1 MTAHIFADES
11 KRNSFVLAASSIP
24 EDQVAKMRQ
33 VVNSLRLPGQR
44 RLHFVG
50 ERDSRRLQIIRAF
63 IEADVAT
70 ATTIYEASG
79 IADQKVA
86 RDAVITRLTCD
97 ALRQGAQ
104 MMVLELDDSLEA
116 QDRWVIREQ
125 LRKSDRPDSLRYEHR
140 RAHEEC
146 LLSIPDAIAW
156 SWCKSSQWR
165 KLVDPLVSEVIRL

>member
-11 KRNSFVLAASSIP
+11 KRNSFVLAATIIP
-24 EDQVAKMRQ
+24 TEQLTKMRQ

-63 IEADVAT
+63 VEAEAC
-70 ATTIYEASG
+70 TTIYEASG
-79 IADQKVA
+79 IRDQKVA
-86 RDAVITRLTCD
+86 RDAVITRLTSD

-104 MMVLELDDSLEA
+104 MVVLELDDSLEA

-125 LRKSDRPDSLRYEHR
+125 LKKADRQDALRYEHR
-140 RAHEEC
+140 RAYEEC
-146 LLSIPDAIAW
+146 LLSIPDAVAW
-156 SWCKSSQWR
+156 SWSKSSQWR
-165 KLVDPLVSEVIRL
+165 KLVEPLVTEVIRL